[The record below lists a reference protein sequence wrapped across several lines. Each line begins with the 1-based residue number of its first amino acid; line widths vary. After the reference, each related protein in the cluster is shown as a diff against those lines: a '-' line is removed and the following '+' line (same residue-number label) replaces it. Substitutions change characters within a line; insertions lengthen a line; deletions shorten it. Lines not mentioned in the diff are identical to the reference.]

1 MNDKVVFYF
10 GAGGMSGVFG
20 AGIGTEL
27 EESNIYSKI
36 EAIYGCSAGAFNAA
50 YFLARDSRLG
60 SSIYWENLTD
70 GRFINL
76 RKVLRGNSNA
86 MNIDH
91 LVEVS
96 RSSKVLNLD
105 ALRNQSIPFFVKVLN
120 SRTGEVE
127 YHDGKEDTFS
137 KLKSSASMF
146 PFYWD
151 VNGQDFIDA
160 SLREVIGLESLIR
173 RHPENRIVLV
183 INHQPRLTPAYV
195 LQQYLT
201 GTIAQFRRR
210 DLPFFE
216 YAREKVLAFK
226 KDLERALKDER
237 VLLVHPQKE
246 SRTLPLTRDRTKL
259 LETYEMGILEAREKI
274 LRFLG

>member
-120 SRTGEVE
+120 S
-127 YHDGKEDTFS
+127 
-137 KLKSSASMF
+137 
-146 PFYWD
+146 
-151 VNGQDFIDA
+151 
-160 SLREVIGLESLIR
+160 
-173 RHPENRIVLV
+173 
-183 INHQPRLTPAYV
+183 
-195 LQQYLT
+195 
-201 GTIAQFRRR
+201 
-210 DLPFFE
+210 
-216 YAREKVLAFK
+216 
-226 KDLERALKDER
+226 
-237 VLLVHPQKE
+237 
-246 SRTLPLTRDRTKL
+246 
-259 LETYEMGILEAREKI
+259 
-274 LRFLG
+274 